1 MTRFD
6 ITEIESNLAQNSVVG
21 SLQSLVDSSKSVNF
35 SIEVRIMFFSLDRP
49 MTKNLI
55 LNTKCQP
62 KFLLLFHFKKRRG
75 KAENFTARFIT
86 LPCWNV
92 HPKTQKMLD

>member
-1 MTRFD
+1 MTRFN

-21 SLQSLVDSSKSVNF
+21 SLQSLTDSSKSANF
-35 SIEVRIMFFSLDRP
+35 SIEVRLMFFSLDRP
-49 MTKNLI
+49 MTKSLI

-62 KFLLLFHFKKRRG
+62 KFLLLFHFKKRRV
-75 KAENFTARFIT
+75 KAENCTTSFIA

-92 HPKTQKMLD
+92 NPKTQKMLD